1 MISFFALKD
10 DIATHKEFVSGGVNL
25 GRELKDTAKDYCI
38 TSKTL
43 RPFFYFF
50 VSSKMLLRH
59 LHLPSMSIFV

>member
-43 RPFFYFF
+43 RPLFYFF
-50 VSSKMLLRH
+50 VSS
-59 LHLPSMSIFV
+59 